1 MNFLDSA
8 RISAGLQ
15 NAGHTLCESENEA
28 EMLFVNSCTV
38 THQADRKSRYE
49 ALRASK
55 KGKKVAIFGC
65 GPKVDTKDWNA
76 QFPDDLV
83 FGSDEELFEH
93 FGLNEHDIAFPESS
107 RTRLPVAIQ
116 GGCDNVCSFCI
127 TTVARGDHF
136 NIPLESIIRQIN
148 RAVEHGINEV
158 VLTGINLA
166 AWGSSNSRTK
176 PEEAKLGELLKE
188 ILKQTEIPR
197 VRISS
202 IGPQFIHEDFYE
214 AYADERICDHL
225 HMSIQSGSPGVLEP
239 MNRGHGA
246 PEIYEI
252 VKRTREI
259 RPNTAYSADFIVGF
273 PGETEKEFQETV
285 EMIKTIKFAKLHVF
299 PYSIR
304 EGTGA
309 ARMKDQVPEPIKKER
324 AKILRDLGDQLRQE
338 YLESQIGKEL
348 EFLVDLKHR
357 GISPNYVFADLD
369 KKAPVG
375 SLQKVLLSPEILRE
389 S

>member
-15 NAGHTLCESENEA
+15 NAGHHLSDSEKDA
-28 EMLFVNSCTV
+28 EMIFVNSCTV

-49 ALRASK
+49 ALRATK
-55 KGKKVAIFGC
+55 KGKQVAIFGC
-65 GPKVDTKDWNA
+65 GPKVDTKEWNK

-83 FGSDEELFEH
+83 FGNDQELFDH
-93 FGLNEHDIAFPESS
+93 FGLTEHDIIFPESS

-127 TTVARGDHF
+127 TTVARGEHF
-136 NIPLESIIRQIN
+136 NIPLEGIIRQIN
-148 RAVEHGINEV
+148 RAVEHGINEI

-166 AWGSSNSRTK
+166 AWGSTNSRTK
-176 PEEAKLGELLKE
+176 PEEAKLGELLTE
-188 ILKQTEIPR
+188 ILNQTDIPR

-214 AYADERICDHL
+214 AYQNQRICDHL
-225 HMSIQSGSPGVLEP
+225 HMSIQSGSPGVLER

-285 EMIKTIKFAKLHVF
+285 EMIKTIRFAKLHVF
-299 PYSIR
+299 PYSKR

-309 ARMKDQVPEPIKKER
+309 ARMKNQVPEQIKKER
-324 AKILRDLGDQLRQE
+324 SQILRDLGDKLRKE
-338 YLESQIGKEL
+338 YLEHQVGKEL

-357 GISPNYVFADLD
+357 GISTNYVFANMN
-369 KKAPVG
+369 KKAPTG
-375 SLQKVLLSPEILRE
+375 SLQKIVLSEGMLTEL
-389 S
+389 